1 MALWQADATT
11 EIKCVRRI
19 DATTDVQISTSGLTI
34 GNTYYISV
42 DNYVGAGYRG
52 TFTLCIDDAVNY
64 DEPAGA
70 ITITH
75 SANNCSANAAYST
88 LHATADG
95 NAGSCWEN
103 GPNYTRWFKFVATTS
118 NVTLDLKVGGAQG
131 SMQHPNLALWQ
142 SDATTEIKCVR
153 RVDATTDVQ
162 ISTSGLTIGNTYYVS
177 VDNYVGLG
185 NRGTFTLCIDNAVTY
200 DDIAGAIEIIHTTN
214 NCSPNAAYS
223 TVHATADGNA
233 GSCWENGPNYTR
245 WFKFVATTTNVTL
258 DLKVG
263 GAEGTLQHPNMALW
277 ESDATTEVKC
287 VRRINATTDV
297 QISTSGLT
305 IGNTYYVSVDN
316 YVGLGNRGTFTL
328 CIDNAVTYDDIA
340 GAIEIIHTTN
350 NCSPNAAYSTVHA
363 TPDGLKGSC
372 WENGPNYTRWFKF
385 VATTNEVILDLKVGG
400 VEGTLQHPN
409 MALWESDGITEIN
422 CVRRINATEDVQI
435 VYSSLSIGN
444 TYYVSVDNFVGMSYR
459 GTFTLCISDQSNYDN
474 ISGAL
479 TIIHTANNCS
489 SNAAYTTVN
498 ATADGLKGSC
508 WENGPNYTRWFKFV
522 ATTNYLTLDLKVG
535 GAEGTMQHPNMALW
549 ESDATTEIA
558 CVRRINATTDV
569 QIAYPNLVIGN
580 TYYVSV
586 DNFVGLSYRGSFTL
600 CIDNQL
606 TYDYVEGAI
615 ELTNLN
621 NWCSQDAEYT
631 TIHATPDGLKGSCW
645 ENGPNYTR
653 WFKFVAVSP
662 NVTLQMKVGGAEG
675 TLQHPNIALWQSDAV
690 TQVGCTKRI
699 NASTDISLSSA
710 ALVVGNTYYISCD
723 NYVGSGY
730 RGTFTLC
737 IDNVDTEY
745 YSIVDGAWN
754 DGNNWSIVYHN
765 GPAAAS
771 YPNAGDIAYIK
782 GNTITVTGN
791 EVAAEIN
798 LSDTSLAAT
807 NLTINGGTLTISGQ
821 ASMRN
826 DGTNL
831 DQLINITGG
840 GSLVIN
846 DKFTATRAGGNNP
859 FYINIDNNSSLTIN
873 KDFSFISS
881 GGGTINNQL
890 TLNGNGILTI
900 NRDLFLTET
909 GGIKTLVQL
918 NNNAALNVNRNLSI
932 QATNNNKVEIELNNN
947 SNLRIKRNFLRGTPA
962 YGILTSNNN
971 STVTYN
977 GTGNSQIVAGG
988 GSGTGDLITYR
999 NLVFNNTHIS
1009 IPQFT
1014 LNGNISI
1021 PNGSSV
1027 TLIDGIIATST
1038 TNLLTIEAGG
1048 TISGGSSN
1056 SYIDGP
1062 ISKIGNTSFTFPT
1075 GNNGYYCPIGIS
1087 PPSTITDE
1095 FRAEY
1100 KRTQPNNRNNLAP
1113 TLSHVSSLD
1122 LWDLNRISGS
1132 SSLYI
1137 TLYWNSSDH
1146 GITSLP
1152 DLAVSHYDSGT
1163 NQWENMGGLAAGSS
1177 SAGTI
1182 LSSVLFTS
1190 FSPITL
1196 GSLLGTNPLPIKLIS
1211 FKANLV
1217 KKDVWLE
1224 WKTETEINNDYFT
1237 IERSAN
1243 LENWEFVKKLKGAG
1257 NSNTVI
1263 NYSAIDEKPLTGVSY
1278 YRLKQT
1284 DFNGDF
1290 SYSDVVA
1297 INNKSLGDIV
1307 VYPNPVK
1314 DLLTIKTNCENCIIK
1329 VYSAIGQ
1336 LVYNGTEK
1344 EINTSNWAKGAYEV
1358 VIINND
1364 GSLFNTKVIK

>member
-1 MALWQADATT
+1 MQKILLSLLLSISSILLYAQPANNNIAGAIVLTHTSNNCSANAAYTTLAATADGNAGSCWENGPNYNVWFSFIATTTEVTLDLKVGGVQGSMQHPNLALWQSDATT

-103 GPNYTRWFKFVATTS
+103 GPNYTRWFKFVATS
-118 NVTLDLKVGGAQG
+118 ANVTLDLKVGGAEG

-153 RVDATTDVQ
+153 RIDASTDVQ

-185 NRGTFTLCIDNAVTY
+185 YRGTFTLCIDNSVTY
-200 DDIAGAIEIIHTTN
+200 DDIAGAITIVHTTN
-214 NCSPNAAYS
+214 NCSANAAYS

-245 WFKFVATTTNVTL
+245 WFKFVATTSEVTL

-263 GAEGTLQHPNMALW
+263 GAEGSMQHPNMALW
-277 ESDATTEVKC
+277 ESDGTTEINC

-297 QISTSGLT
+297 QIVSSSLV

-316 YVGLGNRGTFTL
+316 YVGLG
-328 CIDNAVTYDDIA
+328 
-340 GAIEIIHTTN
+340 
-350 NCSPNAAYSTVHA
+350 
-363 TPDGLKGSC
+363 
-372 WENGPNYTRWFKF
+372 
-385 VATTNEVILDLKVGG
+385 
-400 VEGTLQHPN
+400 
-409 MALWESDGITEIN
+409 
-422 CVRRINATEDVQI
+422 
-435 VYSSLSIGN
+435 
-444 TYYVSVDNFVGMSYR
+444 YR

-479 TIIHTANNCS
+479 TIIHTENNCS
-489 SNAAYTTVN
+489 SNAAYSTIN
-498 ATADGLKGSC
+498 ATADGNIGSC

-522 ATTNYLTLDLKVG
+522 ATTNYVTLDLKVG
-535 GAEGTMQHPNMALW
+535 GAEGNMQHPNMALW
-549 ESDATTEIA
+549 QSDATTQIQ
-558 CVRRINATTDV
+558 CVRRIDATTDV
-569 QIAYPNLVIGN
+569 QISYPSLVIGN
-580 TYYVSV
+580 TYYISV
-586 DNFVGLSYRGSFTL
+586 DNYVGLGYRGTFTL

-606 TYDYVEGAI
+606 TYDYVAGAI
-615 ELTNLN
+615 ELTDLN
-621 NWCSQDAEYT
+621 NWCSANAEYT
-631 TIHATPDGLKGSCW
+631 TIHATADGLKGSCW

-662 NVTLQMKVGGAEG
+662 NVTLQMKVAGAEG
-675 TLQHPNIALWQSDAV
+675 SLQHPNIALWQSDAV
-690 TQVGCTKRI
+690 SQVGCTKRI
-699 NASTDISLSSA
+699 NATADISLSSA

-723 NYVGSGY
+723 NYVGAGY

-745 YSIVDGAWN
+745 YSIVDGLWN

-782 GNTITVTGN
+782 GNTITVTGT

-798 LSDTSLAAT
+798 LSDTTSAAT
-807 NLTINGGTLTISGQ
+807 NLTVNGGTLTIAGQ
-821 ASMRN
+821 ATMRN

-846 DKFTATRAGGNNP
+846 DNFTATRAGGNNS
-859 FYINIDNNSSLTIN
+859 FYFNIDNNSTALVN
-873 KDFSFISS
+873 KDFRIVSS

-890 TLNGNGILTI
+890 ILNGNGTLTV

-918 NNNAALNVNRNLSI
+918 NNTSQLNINRNLNI
-932 QATNNNKVEIELNNN
+932 QATTNNKVELELNNS

-962 YGILTSNNN
+962 YGILSSNNT

-977 GTGNSQIVAGG
+977 GTGNSQIVAAG
-988 GSGTGDLITYR
+988 GSGTGDVITYK
-999 NLVFNNTHIS
+999 NLIFNNTHITA
-1009 IPQFT
+1009 PQLTVTGGSLTVQNQLT
-1014 LNGNISI
+1014 LTSGKIRTTASN
-1021 PNGSSV
+1021 
-1027 TLIDGIIATST
+1027 LIILNDGTST
-1038 TNLLTIEAGG
+1038 V
-1048 TISGGSSN
+1048 GGSAS

-1062 ISKIGNTSFTFPT
+1062 VRKIGTSVYTFHVGKNNQYAPVSISAPSVGTDYFTAEYFNADPTPTYNTALHDLSIDHLSTMEYWTLDRNGSSNVNVTLSWNNSRSGLIDTLADLVVARWDGSSWRDHGNGGTT
-1075 GNNGYYCPIGIS
+1075 GN
-1087 PPSTITDE
+1087 TT
-1095 FRAEY
+1095 
-1100 KRTQPNNRNNLAP
+1100 
-1113 TLSHVSSLD
+1113 
-1122 LWDLNRISGS
+1122 
-1132 SSLYI
+1132 
-1137 TLYWNSSDH
+1137 
-1146 GITSLP
+1146 
-1152 DLAVSHYDSGT
+1152 
-1163 NQWENMGGLAAGSS
+1163 
-1177 SAGTI
+1177 AGTI
-1182 LSSVLFTS
+1182 ITSAPVSS
-1190 FSPITL
+1190 FSPFTL
-1196 GSLLGTNPLPIKLIS
+1196 ASRTTANPLPIKLIS
-1211 FKANLV
+1211 FNANLL
-1217 KKDVWLE
+1217 KNSVWLD

-1237 IERSAN
+1237 VERSNN
-1243 LENWEFVKKLKGAG
+1243 LEQWEFVKELKGAG
-1257 NSNTVI
+1257 NSNIVLT
-1263 NYSAIDEKPLTGVSY
+1263 YSTLDQKPMIGVSY

-1284 DFNGDF
+1284 DFNGDY

-1297 INNKSLGDIV
+1297 INNKGLGDIS

-1336 LVYNGTEK
+1336 LVYNGNEK
-1344 EINTSNWAKGAYEV
+1344 QINTSNWAKGAYEV

-1364 GSLFNTKVIK
+1364 GSLFNTKVVK